1 MRMKIMVGWA
11 VFLFFISGFICAQQK
26 ALFTDTFTGKDGTR
40 PPGWTIVDAPESG
53 FWYLK
58 DGQFTTGNGDDLL
71 NPTGFSY
78 AIVAA
83 PGSDAWKDY
92 TVQANIWITQEN
104 GKVLLVARWQDKD
117 NHYEGTLETYQ
128 GQRFLT
134 IDKVLKGKRTALAR
148 AKHGDSGVNIPKME
162 GGASSDDAKI
172 MTFAAVGNKLSLSLA
187 GHKYLEV
194 EDASFTSGAAGLG
207 EWYYFCYFDDFI
219 VNPAAVAAAAPT
231 AAPGRPS
238 TGAVAPSVAP
248 AAPVVPETIYRIL
261 IGQSLDDAKAKNLQ
275 NQLLSWGYF
284 PVEIAPNGANFDV
297 LVGSF
302 YSEDEAKKQK
312 QFLEEE
318 GLNPQSIVTLT
329 GAKAT
334 EAKQQSVEAA
344 KTAFRVL
351 ADEFPD
357 PASANNMKTT
367 LESDGYTLIE
377 VAAFNGKHRV
387 YIGTFNNRDE
397 AETLAK
403 NIKADGYINAKA
415 IEVASKETAPE
426 YAAIISAI
434 SPSEAPKPVIP
445 ANIIQSKAWQELSDD
460 QKQEVTNVFMA
471 QTSLQ
476 EGNVY
481 ANEILELKKKINE
494 LTNTQKDIVK
504 SIREQAEE
512 EAKRKLDIADLISK
526 ASKARDQGN
535 YTEARKFIAELAVV
549 DPGNARIEL
558 MTKSLDNLEKNI
570 KWEGQAELE
579 AENAE
584 KIKRARQ
591 TAEQMEKDKN
601 YQGAIAQWNI
611 VHGLARPDS
620 LDGKEAGTAIGRIE
634 SAMRQIEETKKKQEK
649 KTQFM
654 IYGLLALFVVIL
666 VIIIFFG
673 MKSRKHDKELLRQVQ
688 ELTLKPLIELQ
699 EGKAPAALEDK
710 TAGIPPTAAEMVRP
724 ATSKAKPD
732 VFQPE
737 APHAKPS
744 KKTPAKTVFAPPP
757 PPIIEKPAPAKAE
770 IFPEE
775 EEIPVPEI
783 ELPQVEPVATASV
796 ASEQPIVLED
806 IPDISDVIIDTK
818 TIEKEAVLVKT
829 NTEDIEDILSGGLK
843 VDDAAPAFEEKPAI
857 AETIEPVK
865 AFGETTKAPEK
876 EELVFGKIDL
886 DLSSII
892 AAPET
897 PKEEKASEP
906 KVEAKPEVV
915 ETTARVEAPLA
926 EPPKPQ
932 APAPAPTPPPVTA
945 AVTPP
950 PAAEPTPAQ
959 IASEDTHSD
968 INLVFQQDF
977 DGEEIGKKP
986 NNWKGDYNYASLV
999 VSNESPAPNSQKCI
1013 VFNKEKG
1020 AGSAFYS
1027 CRFPDTEGVVGVEFD
1042 FRCDHKNKYLLG
1054 FYVEK
1059 DEDYRYSVHT
1069 VVQYIDSGKQKTQP
1083 SLRVQGKAVN
1093 YNWGDW
1099 CHMKY
1104 IVNLF
1109 DGTVD
1114 GYVNGELVAN
1124 GEKLASCP
1132 SSLNTI
1138 SIRDNLATVG
1148 KLMIDNIKIYKI

>member
-1 MRMKIMVGWA
+1 MGGWA
-11 VFLFFISGFICAQQK
+11 VILFFISGIVCAQQK

-40 PPGWTIVDAPESG
+40 PQGWTIIDAPV
-53 FWYLK
+53 WYLK
-58 DGQFTTGNGDDLL
+58 EGQFTTGNGDDLL
-71 NPTGFSY
+71 TPSGYSY
-78 AIVAA
+78 AIISA

-92 TVQANIWITQEN
+92 SIQANVWVVQEN
-104 GKVLLVARWQDKD
+104 GRMLLAARWQDKD
-117 NHYEGTLETYQ
+117 NHYEGVLETYQ
-128 GQRFLT
+128 GRRILS
-134 IDKVLKGKRTALAR
+134 IDKVLKGKRTTLA
-148 AKHGDSGVNIPKME
+148 KVIHGEGGVNIPKME

-172 MTFAAVGNKLSLSLA
+172 MNFTVAGNRLILSLA
-187 GHKYLEV
+187 GQKYVEV
-194 EDASFTSGAAGLG
+194 EDASFVSGTAGLG
-207 EWYYFCYFDDFI
+207 EWYHFVYFDDVI
-219 VNPAAVAAAAPT
+219 VQPASAVSAAPT
-231 AAPGRPS
+231 VAPGQKPS
-238 TGAVAPSVAP
+238 TGAVTPP
-248 AAPVVPETIYRIL
+248 AAPVSAVPETIYRIL
-261 IGQSLDDAKAKNLQ
+261 IGQSLDDAKAKNLR
-275 NQLLSWGYF
+275 NQLLAWGYF
-284 PVEIAPNGANFDV
+284 PVEITPNGANFDV

-318 GLNPQSIVTLT
+318 GLNPQSIVALS

-334 EAKQQSVEAA
+334 EVRQQSAEAA

-357 PASANNMKTT
+357 PVSATNMKTT

-377 VAAFNGKHRV
+377 VAEISGKHRV

-415 IEVASKETAPE
+415 IEVAASREAATE
-426 YAAIISAI
+426 VAAIIPAGTTG
-434 SPSEAPKPVIP
+434 EAPKPVIP
-445 ANIIQSKAWQELSDD
+445 ANIMQSKAWQELSDA
-460 QKQEVTNVFMA
+460 QKAEVTSVFMA
-471 QTSLQ
+471 STALQ
-476 EGNVY
+476 DGNVY

-512 EAKRKLDIADLISK
+512 EAKRKLNIADLINK

-535 YTEARKFIAELAVV
+535 YTEARKFVAELAVV

-570 KWEGQAELE
+570 KWEGQSEFE

-601 YQGAIAQWNI
+601 YQAAIAQWNI
-611 VHGLARPDS
+611 VRGLARPDS
-620 LDGKEAGTAIGRIE
+620 LDSKEADTAMGRIE
-634 SAMRQIEETKKKQEK
+634 SVMRQIEEGKKKQEK
-649 KTQFM
+649 KTQYM
-654 IYGLLALFVVIL
+654 IYGIAALFVVIL
-666 VIIIFFG
+666 VIIVLFG
-673 MKSRKHDKELLRQVQ
+673 MKTRKHDKELLRQVQ

-699 EGKAPAALEDK
+699 EGKAPAALEDR
-710 TAGIPPTAAEMVRP
+710 TAEAQPAAAEMVRP
-724 ATSKAKPD
+724 TIAKAKPVSKKPIAQPD

-737 APHAKPS
+737 PPQAKTS
-744 KKTPAKTVFAPPP
+744 KKAPAKTVFAPP

-783 ELPQVEPVATASV
+783 ELPQEEPVATAK
-796 ASEQPIVLED
+796 ASYEEPVILEE

-818 TIEKEAVLVKT
+818 TMEKEALVVKT
-829 NTEDIEDILSGGLK
+829 DTEDIEDLLTGGLGTE
-843 VDDAAPAFEEKPAI
+843 DTAPIIEEKPI
-857 AETIEPVK
+857 AVGISEPVVK
-865 AFGETTKAPEK
+865 AFSETVKVPEK
-876 EELVFGKIDL
+876 EEPVFGKIDL
-886 DLSSII
+886 DLSNIT
-892 AAPET
+892 AASET
-897 PKEEKASEP
+897 PKMEKAPEP
-906 KVEAKPEVV
+906 KVEVKPVVV
-915 ETTARVEAPLA
+915 ETTARVEAPI
-926 EPPKPQ
+926 
-932 APAPAPTPPPVTA
+932 PAPAPTSVPTPPPVSA
-945 AVTPP
+945 VVTPP
-950 PAAEPTPAQ
+950 PVVHPAPAQ
-959 IASEDTHSD
+959 VAAEDTHAD
-968 INLVFQQDF
+968 MNVVFQQDF
-977 DGEEIGKKP
+977 DGEEVGKKP

-999 VSNESPAPNSQKCI
+999 VSNDSPAPNSQKCI

-1027 CRFPDTEGVVGVEFD
+1027 CRFPDTEGVVGIEFD

-1114 GYVNGELVAN
+1114 GYVNGDLVAN

-1148 KLMIDNIKIYKI
+1148 KLMVDNIKIYKI